1 MATVFTEARHAGEFI
16 LSEASGK
23 RSRENVTIGASQTIA
38 AGTLLALLARE
49 AGLRI
54 DDEADASNTG
64 DGTLAMADPAVSAK
78 VKHGT
83 YTVIFTGES
92 AFKVEDPGGK
102 EIGTGAPGAAF
113 NKEVKFE
120 ITAGT
125 TPFAAGD
132 KFYIHVIAE
141 NPADYEA
148 VAFDPTDTD
157 GAEKAAAIAIYPVT
171 TGSGETAKIAAL
183 VRDCEV
189 NGHCL
194 VWPEGITAG
203 QKEAAIRDLQAAGII
218 VR

>member
-1 MATVFTEARHAGEFI
+1 MTVYTEARHAGEFI
-16 LSEASGK
+16 MTEANGK
-23 RSRENVTIGASQTIA
+23 RSRENVVIGASQTIL
-38 AGTLLALLARE
+38 AGTLLALLAQE

-54 DDEADASNTG
+54 DDTADADNTG

-83 YTVIFTGES
+83 YTVIFTGVT

-102 EIGTGAPGAAF
+102 EIGTGATGAAF

-132 KFYIHVIAE
+132 KFYISVIAE

-148 VAFDPTDTD
+148 VAFDPTGTD
-157 GAEKAAAIAIYPVT
+157 GSEVPSAIAIYPVT
-171 TGSGETAKIAAL
+171 TASDGTAKIAAI
-183 VRDCEV
+183 VRDAEV
-189 NGHCL
+189 NGNVL
-194 VWPEGITAG
+194 SWPEGITDA
-203 QKEAAIRDLQAAGII
+203 QKEAAIAALRDAGII